1 VGVVS
6 FTVWRGVRVELNGCM
21 GVCTRDDV
29 NSRATFQDRDWMN
42 MICCVALLRL
52 DILKTA
58 PAVNVLVEIGS

>member
-1 VGVVS
+1 
-6 FTVWRGVRVELNGCM
+6 VELNGCM